1 MPTLSIGILTLNEE
15 RRIAGCLRSAAFAD
29 EVVVVD
35 SGSTDRTIELAQG
48 MGAKVYVHADWQG
61 FAVQRNRLLAHAS
74 SDYIFF
80 LDADEE
86 ITAELQV
93 QLLDAVASGQNAV
106 WRIQWRIVA
115 FGRELKYFR
124 SRTTVERLF
133 RRDALTAFE
142 GVVHE
147 QALLRGE
154 PLPRHILRA
163 KLRHYVRDSVRGS
176 LEKLTQYAMLG
187 AAKRARAGKRGGI
200 LRGMASSSSMFVRLY
215 VFQLGFLGGG
225 AGFLYC
231 YLIALEYFFRYVALD
246 YDREL
251 LTDTVTR

>member
-15 RRIAGCLRSAAFAD
+15 QRIAACLRSAAFAD

-35 SGSTDRTIELAQG
+35 SGSTDRTLELAQG
-48 MGAKVYVHADWQG
+48 LGAKVYVHADWQG
-61 FAVQRNRLLAHAS
+61 FAVQRNRLLAHTS

-86 ITAELQV
+86 ITAELQA
-93 QLLDAVASGQNAV
+93 QLREAVASGQNAV

-115 FGRELKYFR
+115 FGRELRHFR

-147 QALLRGE
+147 QALLKGE
-154 PLPRHILRA
+154 PLPRHTLPA

-187 AAKRARAGKRGGI
+187 AAKRAQAGKRGGI
-200 LRGMASSSSMFVRLY
+200 LRGLASSSSMFGRLY
-215 VFQLGFLGGG
+215 IFQLGFLGGG
-225 AGFLYC
+225 AGFLFC

-246 YDREL
+246 YDRDM
-251 LTDTVTR
+251 LTDTVKR

>member
-61 FAVQRNRLLAHAS
+61 FAVQRNRLLARAN
-74 SDYIFF
+74 SDYVFF

-86 ITAELQV
+86 ITAELQA
-93 QLLDAVASGQNAV
+93 QLLEAVASGQNAV

-115 FGRELKYFR
+115 FGRELRHFR
-124 SRTTVERLF
+124 SRTAVERLF
-133 RRDALTAFE
+133 RRDALIAFE
-142 GVVHE
+142 GIVHE
-147 QALLRGE
+147 QALLKGE
-154 PLPRHILRA
+154 PLLRYTLRA

-187 AAKRARAGKRGGI
+187 AAKRAQAGKRGGI
-200 LRGMASSSSMFVRLY
+200 LRGLASGSSMFGRLY
-215 VFQLGFLGGG
+215 ILQLGFLGGG
-225 AGFLYC
+225 AGFLFC

-251 LTDTVTR
+251 LTDTVKR